1 MSELA
6 NLEIFLRGGAIATL
20 LICAAI
26 FVLRTP
32 LRRKEGSVAALCV
45 ALCAY
50 MAVSSPGLGFETG
63 PAFFVLAAVAAA
75 VPVLIYWAA
84 IELFQDDPHFAG
96 WQFFICG
103 LIIAASWLSFTS
115 VSVGIL
121 RGAGVI
127 VIFSHLVGII
137 IRGDQGDL
145 IEARRRFRRWFLLAI
160 AVVAMVIT
168 TLEIT
173 GLDRGLP
180 VVFYLFHAFLVWCLA
195 GVFLIWSVRIDPT
208 IWMVKPQSTL
218 PQVSHSPAQRA
229 LIARIQTAISN
240 NLWEREGLTL
250 SQMAQ
255 ELGTQ
260 DHRLR
265 RAINQGMGYR
275 NFSSFIN
282 GYRIERAKA
291 LLSDQDAA
299 DRTVLSIAYDVGF
312 ASPGPFNRAF
322 RDATGTT
329 PTAFRQAALNPDD
342 STDKA

>member
-1 MSELA
+1 MPELA

-26 FVLRTP
+26 FALP
-32 LRRKEGSVAALCV
+32 PPFRRKEGSVAALCL

-63 PAFFVLAAVAAA
+63 LTFVLLAAVAAA
-75 VPVLIYWAA
+75 VPVLIYWVAL
-84 IELFQDDPHFAG
+84 ELFQDDQHFAG
-96 WQFFICG
+96 WQLFTCA

-127 VIFSHLVGII
+127 VIFSHLVGVII
-137 IRGDQGDL
+137 AGDQGDL
-145 IEARRRFRRWFLLAI
+145 IEARRHFRRWFLLAI
-160 AVVAMVIT
+160 AAVAMVIT
-168 TLEIT
+168 ALEIT
-173 GLDRGLP
+173 GWDRGLP
-180 VVFYLFHAFLVWCLA
+180 VGFYLLHAVLVWCLA
-195 GVFLIWSVRIDPT
+195 AVFLIWSVRVDPT
-208 IWMVKPQSTL
+208 LWMVKRQST
-218 PQVSHSPAQRA
+218 PSEVSHSPAQRA
-229 LIARIQTAISN
+229 LIARINTAMSN

-265 RAINQGMGYR
+265 SAINQAMGHR

-282 GYRIERAKA
+282 GYRIERAKS
-291 LLSDQDAA
+291 LLSDPDAA

-312 ASPGPFNRAF
+312 ASLGPFNRAF
-322 RDATGTT
+322 RDATATT
-329 PTAFRQAALNPDD
+329 PTAFRQAALRSDD
-342 STDKA
+342 SAGKG